1 MVFVAAAVI
10 ILILGGALILALL
23 LGVISLL
30 MEKRTGKPEPL
41 KKIKVSTVNQ
51 FSNAVPKRSN
61 VIQ

>member
-51 FSNAVPKRSN
+51 FSNAVPERSN

>member
-10 ILILGGALILALL
+10 ILILGGVLILALL
-23 LGVISLL
+23 LGVISLV

-51 FSNAVPKRSN
+51 FSNAVPERSD

>member
-10 ILILGGALILALL
+10 ILILGGVLMLALL

-51 FSNAVPKRSN
+51 FSNESAKRSD
-61 VIQ
+61 VIW

>member
-10 ILILGGALILALL
+10 ILILGGVLILALL
-23 LGVISLL
+23 LGVISLV

-51 FSNAVPKRSN
+51 FSNAVPEKSN

>member
-10 ILILGGALILALL
+10 ILILGGVLILALL
-23 LGVISLL
+23 LGVISLV

-51 FSNAVPKRSN
+51 FENAVPERSD

>member
-10 ILILGGALILALL
+10 ILILGGFLILALL
-23 LGVISLL
+23 LGLISLV
-30 MEKRTGKPEPL
+30 MEKRTGKPEPF

-51 FSNAVPKRSN
+51 FSNAVPERSN